1 MAGASPKL
9 GWLKSGAISAR
20 AGKQRDWRR
29 RMSDNVAYALWVYT
43 GLQIFMTVAV
53 LKGPGGS
60 ILPYLALALLVVA
73 VLPGFRALEK
83 RWERLSDAEAL
94 DPTLESAYR
103 KDKRMIWGLAIGL
116 PFLLTIVLKALDAVI

>member
-1 MAGASPKL
+1 MAEASPKL
-9 GWLKSGAISAR
+9 GWPKSDAISAR
-20 AGKQRDWRR
+20 EGKVRDWRR

-73 VLPGFRALEK
+73 VLPGFRALER
-83 RWERLSDAEAL
+83 RWDRMSDEQAV
-94 DPTLESAYR
+94 DPAYEPPYR
-103 KDKRMIWGLAIGL
+103 RDKRLIWGLAVGL
-116 PFLLTIVLKALDAVI
+116 PFVMTGVLKALDAVI